1 MYFCKIVTNSKIKR
15 TRNHSNRRFNNLKW
29 AKDKGRFVYHMQIT
43 CICHITAARSHDF
56 SRAWHLR
63 NKMPCIS
70 YWYVISRV
78 LSRVWL
84 FCEVLFS
91 QIHNAN
97 MKKRV
102 LKLAIRA
109 FSASFSFSKSL
120 NFLKFLDKLEQAKGI
135 QTNPVIRTLNSP
147 LHSRF

>member
-1 MYFCKIVTNSKIKR
+1 MYFCKIVTNTKIKR
-15 TRNHSNRRFNNLKW
+15 TRNHSNRRFNTWIWNEQR
-29 AKDKGRFVYHMQIT
+29 AKDGLFIT

-56 SRAWHLR
+56 SGAWHLR

-78 LSRVWL
+78 LISSLVIL
-84 FCEVLFS
+84 PSFIF
-91 QIHNAN
+91 AN
-97 MKKRV
+97 SKCKYEKRV
-102 LKLAIRA
+102 LKLSIRA
-109 FSASFSFSKSL
+109 FSASFPFSKSL
-120 NFLKFLDKLEQAKGI
+120 NFVKFLHKLEQAKGI